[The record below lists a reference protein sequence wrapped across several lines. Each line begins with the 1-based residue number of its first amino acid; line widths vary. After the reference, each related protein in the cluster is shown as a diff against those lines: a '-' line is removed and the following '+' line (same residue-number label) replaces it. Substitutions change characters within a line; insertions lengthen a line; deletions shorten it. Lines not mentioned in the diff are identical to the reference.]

1 MKFKIENPPQREI
14 VIFDGTSLNDLKY
27 ILHKKKFFVL
37 ENRKSRISTIYCSLN
52 IIITFFFNFFLLF
65 FKNKNLHTIYLF
77 TLLEKINPKI
87 VITSIDNSFKF
98 AELAKLLSKKIKFA
112 AIQNANRFDYMH
124 NIYLFKKNLS
134 VSNLNNKYFIPHF
147 FCFGEHEINQ
157 IKKYKINIDQV
168 YKVGSIRVANFFKH
182 IELNKIKLQKEKY
195 DVCLISEAAPNIN
208 EKFEIKDL
216 EEKFAKVAKFTID
229 YSKKYN
235 LKFIFLQKRNLNS
248 IENKEEMNFYKKYLN
263 KNDFNFLKKNSS
275 LNQNNYSSY
284 LGLFQSKLAVGAQST
299 LLRDKIGC
307 KEKILSLGLDNEGLF
322 EFPINGICKL
332 KNLDYFEFE
341 NRMNLILSLNSE
353 DYFAKIEEP
362 INNLI
367 EFDKN
372 FSTIDKIIAKLF

>member
-195 DVCLISEAAPNIN
+195 DVCLISEAASNIN

-332 KNLDYFEFE
+332 KNLDYLEFE

-353 DYFAKIEEP
+353 EYFAKIEEP

-367 EFDKN
+367 EFDEN

>member
-37 ENRKSRISTIYCSLN
+37 ENRKSRISTVYCSLN

-195 DVCLISEAAPNIN
+195 DVCLISEAASNIN

-332 KNLDYFEFE
+332 KNLDYLEFE

-353 DYFAKIEEP
+353 EYFAKIEEP

>member
-37 ENRKSRISTIYCSLN
+37 ENRKSRISTVYCSLN

-87 VITSIDNSFKF
+87 LITSIDNSFKF

-208 EKFEIKDL
+208 KKFEIKDL

-332 KNLDYFEFE
+332 KNLDYLEFE

-367 EFDKN
+367 EFDEN

>member
-14 VIFDGTSLNDLKY
+14 GIFDGTSLNDLKY

-37 ENRKSRISTIYCSLN
+37 ENRKCRIITIYCSLN

-195 DVCLISEAAPNIN
+195 DVCLISEAASNIN

-248 IENKEEMNFYKKYLN
+248 IENKEEMNFYK
-263 KNDFNFLKKNSS
+263 
-275 LNQNNYSSY
+275 
-284 LGLFQSKLAVGAQST
+284 
-299 LLRDKIGC
+299 
-307 KEKILSLGLDNEGLF
+307 
-322 EFPINGICKL
+322 
-332 KNLDYFEFE
+332 
-341 NRMNLILSLNSE
+341 
-353 DYFAKIEEP
+353 
-362 INNLI
+362 
-367 EFDKN
+367 
-372 FSTIDKIIAKLF
+372 

>member
-37 ENRKSRISTIYCSLN
+37 ENRKSRISTVYCSLN

-195 DVCLISEAAPNIN
+195 DICLISEAASNIN
-208 EKFEIKDL
+208 KKFEIKDL

-275 LNQNNYSSY
+275 LNQNNYASY
-284 LGLFQSKLAVGAQST
+284 LGLLQSKLAVGAQST

-332 KNLDYFEFE
+332 KNLDYLEFE

-353 DYFAKIEEP
+353 EYFAKIEEP

>member
-195 DVCLISEAAPNIN
+195 DVCLISEAASNIN

-332 KNLDYFEFE
+332 KNLDYLEFE

-367 EFDKN
+367 EFDEN

>member
-195 DVCLISEAAPNIN
+195 DVCLISEAASNIN

-332 KNLDYFEFE
+332 KNLDYLEFE

-353 DYFAKIEEP
+353 EYFAKIEEP

>member
-1 MKFKIENPPQREI
+1 MKFKIKTPQHKEI
-14 VIFDGTSLNDLKY
+14 VIFDGTSLDDLKY
-27 ILHKKKFFVL
+27 IIYKKKFFVL
-37 ENRKSRISTIYCSLN
+37 ENRKDRISTIYCSLN

-98 AELAKLLSKKIKFA
+98 AELAKLLSKKIKFV
-112 AIQNANRFDYMH
+112 AIQNANRFDYAH
-124 NIYLFKKNLS
+124 NLYFFKKKLS
-134 VSNLNNKYFIPHF
+134 ATNLNDKYFIPNF
-147 FCFGEHEINQ
+147 FCFGKHEINQ
-157 IKKYKINIDQV
+157 IRKYKINIDQV
-168 YKVGSIRVANFFKH
+168 YEVGSIRVANFFKH

-195 DVCLISEAAPNIN
+195 DICLISEAAPNIN
-208 EKFEIKDL
+208 KKFDINDL

-235 LKFIFLQKRNLNS
+235 LKLIFLQKRNLKS
-248 IENKEEMNFYKKYLN
+248 IENNEEMNFYKKYLN
-263 KNDFNFLKKNSS
+263 KNDFNFLEKNSS
-275 LNQNNYSSY
+275 INQNSFSSY
-284 LGLFQSKLAVGAQST
+284 FGLFQSKIAVGAQST

-307 KEKILSLGLDNEGLF
+307 KEKILSLGLENEGLF

-332 KNLDYFEFE
+332 KKLDYLEFE
-341 NRMNLILSLNSE
+341 DRMNLILSLNSE

>member
-37 ENRKSRISTIYCSLN
+37 ENRKSRISTVYCSLN

-195 DVCLISEAAPNIN
+195 DICLISEAASNIN

-332 KNLDYFEFE
+332 KNLDYLEFE

-367 EFDKN
+367 EFDEN

>member
-1 MKFKIENPPQREI
+1 MKFKIETPPQREI
-14 VIFDGTSLNDLKY
+14 VIFDGTSLDDLKY

-37 ENRKSRISTIYCSLN
+37 ENRKSRINTIYCSLN
-52 IIITFFFNFFLLF
+52 IIIAFFFNIFLLF

-87 VITSIDNSFKF
+87 VITSIDNSLKF

-124 NIYLFKKNLS
+124 NLYLFKKNLT
-134 VSNLNNKYFIPHF
+134 VTNLNDKYFIPNF
-147 FCFGEHEINQ
+147 FCFGKHEVDQ
-157 IKKYKINIDQV
+157 IRKYKINIDQV

-182 IELNKIKLQKEKY
+182 IELNRIKLQKGKY
-195 DVCLISEAAPNIN
+195 DVCLISEAATNIN
-208 EKFEIKDL
+208 KKFEIKDL

-235 LKFIFLQKRNLNS
+235 LKFTFLQKRNFKSND
-248 IENKEEMNFYKKYLN
+248 NNEEIKFYKKYLN
-263 KNDFNFLKKNSS
+263 KNDFNFLEKNSN
-275 LNQNNYSSY
+275 LNQNSYSSY

>member
-37 ENRKSRISTIYCSLN
+37 ENRKSRISTVYCSLN

-332 KNLDYFEFE
+332 KNLDYLEFE

-353 DYFAKIEEP
+353 EYFAKIEEP

>member
-1 MKFKIENPPQREI
+1 MKFKIETPPQREI

-37 ENRKSRISTIYCSLN
+37 ENRKSRISTVYCSLN

-332 KNLDYFEFE
+332 KNLDYLEFE

-367 EFDKN
+367 EFDEN

>member
-332 KNLDYFEFE
+332 KNLDYLEFE

-367 EFDKN
+367 EFDEN

>member
-37 ENRKSRISTIYCSLN
+37 ENRKSRISTVYCSLN

-195 DVCLISEAAPNIN
+195 DVCLISEAASNIN

-332 KNLDYFEFE
+332 KNLDYLEFE

-367 EFDKN
+367 EFDEN

>member
-37 ENRKSRISTIYCSLN
+37 ENRKSRIRTVYCSLN

-332 KNLDYFEFE
+332 KNLDYLEFE

-367 EFDKN
+367 EFDEN

>member
-37 ENRKSRISTIYCSLN
+37 ENRKSRISTVYCSLN

-332 KNLDYFEFE
+332 KNLDYLEFE

-367 EFDKN
+367 EFDEN